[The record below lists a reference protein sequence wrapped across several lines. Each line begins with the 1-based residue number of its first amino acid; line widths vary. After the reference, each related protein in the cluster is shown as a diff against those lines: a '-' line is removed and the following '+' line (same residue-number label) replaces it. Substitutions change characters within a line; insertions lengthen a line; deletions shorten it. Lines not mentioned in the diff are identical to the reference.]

1 MSQYHTI
8 NAGELERGFTV
19 IARLDGSPIT
29 SGTVNYYLKC
39 KSGSNAGKWWRDSD
53 QTWQAAATGNA
64 MSHDADGHWDVLL
77 TAGASGPFLAGVRYR
92 EYVKESGNLH
102 VPEGRLLAC
111 DAAPGTTGGP
121 LLVGNGNG
129 AVNPSGGKVPATIA
143 AGDNSD
149 KTGYSLTGK
158 VAATIALGDNSDK
171 AGYSLA
177 SANGGVGPT
186 AAIADEDIH
195 TTAFK
200 NGTAR
205 LCARVYKD
213 GADIHQADV
222 STIVYSVFLLDD
234 QDPDARTAINGHSAV
249 SLAAADVFFDTLQ
262 SDSQASNY
270 NFRHVIPIALYAA
283 FTIAGRNYLAEY
295 TIAPAVG
302 EKIILRFR
310 VHVL

>member
-29 SGTVNYYLKC
+29 TGTVNYYLRC
-39 KSGSNAGKWWRDSD
+39 KSGSNAGKWWRDAD
-53 QTWQAAATGNA
+53 QTWQAAETANA
-64 MSHDADGHWDVLL
+64 MSHDADGHWDILL
-77 TAGASGPFLAGVRYR
+77 TAGAAGPFVAGVRYR

-111 DAAPGTTGGP
+111 DAAPGTAGGP
-121 LLVGNGNG
+121 LVVGSGNG
-129 AVNPSGGKVPATIA
+129 AINPSGGKVAATLA
-143 AGDNSD
+143 VGDN
-149 KTGYSLTGK
+149 
-158 VAATIALGDNSDK
+158 ADK

-177 SANGGVGPT
+177 DASGGIGPT
-186 AAIADEDIH
+186 ANIADEDIH

-200 NGTAR
+200 NGTER

-213 GADIHQADV
+213 GADIHRADV

-234 QDPDARTAINGHSAV
+234 QNPDSRTAVDGHNASP
-249 SLAAADVFFDTLQ
+249 LAAADVIFDTLQ

-270 NFRHVIPIALYAA
+270 NFRHVIPIALHPA
-283 FTIAGRNYLAEY
+283 FTIAGRNYLVEY
-295 TIAPAVG
+295 TITPNAG

-310 VHVL
+310 VHVR

>member
-8 NAGELERGFTV
+8 NAGELERGFTA

-29 SGTVNYYLKC
+29 AGTVNYYLKC
-39 KSGSNAGKWWRDSD
+39 KSGANAGKWWRDSD
-53 QTWQAAATGNA
+53 QSWQATETANA
-64 MSHDADGHWDVLL
+64 MTHDADGHWDVLL
-77 TAGASGPFLAGVRYR
+77 TAGVSGPFVAGVRYR

-121 LLVGNGNG
+121 LVVGAGSG
-129 AVNPSGGKVPATIA
+129 GVNPSGGKVPATIA
-143 AGDNSD
+143 S
-149 KTGYSLTGK
+149 
-158 VAATIALGDNSDK
+158 GDNSDK

-177 SANGGVGPT
+177 GNDGGVGPT
-186 AAIADEDIH
+186 AGVADEDIY

-200 NGTAR
+200 NGAAR

-234 QDPDARTAINGHSAV
+234 QDPDARTAIDGHSAV
-249 SLAAADVFFDTLQ
+249 SLAAADVIFDTLQ
-262 SDSQASNY
+262 SDSQASDY
-270 NFRHVIPIALYAA
+270 NFRHVIPIAVHPA
-283 FTIAGRNYLAEY
+283 FTIAGRNYLVEY
-295 TIAPAVG
+295 TIAPVAG